1 MSNDSWSQAVRD
13 LQNVDDIDRAVNAC
27 QVLSDL
33 ADESRIPELYFLLQD
48 DSFFVR
54 EAAAEPLARLEG
66 IKSLPFLFQA
76 LTRGA
81 QDGHD
86 NDGLAFT
93 VLELV
98 ESQKPEAAQVML
110 EMLQSND
117 TELRANA
124 VWALGFVASE
134 ITAEPLLECLKDY
147 KNPKIR
153 SLAAGSLSSFKSNP
167 TIVHELLKAV
177 HDGNEEVQISVI
189 SALGYLGDP
198 RAIVPLQEVLNTAK
212 GKVYTFTRDALE
224 RLGGL

>member
-1 MSNDSWSQAVRD
+1 MLKDTWSQAVRD

-27 QVLSDL
+27 QVISDL
-33 ADESRIPELYFLLQD
+33 ADESRVPELYALLQD

-76 LTRGA
+76 LTRGE

-93 VLELV
+93 VMELV
-98 ESQKPEAAQVML
+98 ESRKPEAAKVLL

-117 TELRANA
+117 IELRANA

-134 ITAEPLLECLKDY
+134 ITAEPLLECLNNDKH
-147 KNPKIR
+147 PKIR
-153 SLAAGSLSSFKSNP
+153 ALAAGSLSSFKSDPN
-167 TIVHELLKAV
+167 VVDELLKSI
-177 HDGNEEVQISVI
+177 HDSSEEVQISVI

-198 RAIVPLQEVLNTAK
+198 RAIVPLQEALKTAK
-212 GKVYTFTRDALE
+212 GKVRTFSRNALE
-224 RLGGL
+224 QLGGL